1 MLFQDTLKELR
12 KKKGISQYDLADALN
27 ISRSVIAKWETGLT
41 LPSEESI
48 RLLMDYFNVSREE
61 LFKNEETETIIV
73 KKNVSISKMKKLI
86 ISLSSALVVLII
98 TTIILFTSL
107 MPKSLSKQLDKLGNL
122 EDVKISLYEVS
133 TGERYYLDPDE
144 ENIQDKALAM
154 LDTIEY
160 RLYSKNKLVEPAWL
174 GAYTITLEGDITI
187 HINVTHIIV
196 DGNNR
201 AVKEYTNDTFY
212 RVIDLLISSES
223 IEVTDEDFYQ

>member
-27 ISRSVIAKWETGLT
+27 ISRSVIAKLETGLT

-133 TGERYYLDPDE
+133 TGERHYLDPSE

-160 RLYSKNKLVEPAWL
+160 KLYSKNKLVEPAWL
-174 GAYTITLEGDITI
+174 GEYTITLEGDITI
-187 HINVTHIIV
+187 HINATCIIV

-201 AVKEYTNDTFY
+201 VIKEYTNDTLFK
-212 RVIDLLISSES
+212 VIDLLISSES
-223 IEVTDEDFYQ
+223 IEVTDEDFNQ